1 MDKVKFFSKKFILN
15 PRIKAIFHFFFIG
28 YFFFSLLVLFSPIAN
43 WLAILFFVEPKLQK
57 TDAIIVLSASS
68 YPDGTLT
75 LFTLGREI
83 EGISLYKEGWAK
95 KIIFVG
101 NSGDGKTPDAF
112 KMKELA
118 IKLGVPERDI
128 LIGSNSFNT
137 YYNLLETQEIMKR
150 ENLNNALLVTSST
163 HTRRSL
169 LVAKKLGLEI
179 YPASFSV
186 DKYRQVSADRLV
198 LFWSEIREIIAIV
211 YYKFKGW
218 I

>member
-1 MDKVKFFSKKFILN
+1 M
-15 PRIKAIFHFFFIG
+15 
-28 YFFFSLLVLFSPIAN
+28 
-43 WLAILFFVEPKLQK
+43 
-57 TDAIIVLSASS
+57 
-68 YPDGTLT
+68 
-75 LFTLGREI
+75 
-83 EGISLYKEGWAK
+83 
-95 KIIFVG
+95 G